1 MNGRIQEGC
10 KTVREMV
17 LNVMNRAE
25 VETFNFKL
33 KNAFAKPVLV
43 KMGIGGKLRS
53 WGVKEFKIRSN
64 ALWSLFI
71 KEG

>member
-1 MNGRIQEGC
+1 MIGF
-10 KTVREMV
+10 
-17 LNVMNRAE
+17 AP
-25 VETFNFKL
+25 

-64 ALWSLFI
+64 ALCCSL
-71 KEG
+71 